1 MVSCRRP
8 ASWRLIMYKIDFDK
22 PCRIHFIGI
31 GGISM
36 SGFAEYLH
44 TLGFK
49 VSGSDAHQSSI
60 TDRLSDLGITF
71 YLGQRASNITPDI
84 DVIVYTAAIMEDND
98 EFMEV
103 KRRNI
108 PMLSRAEMIGQV
120 MLNFDNAV
128 AISGTHG
135 KTTTTSMLSLIFME
149 GNLDPTISVGGILDA
164 IGGNIRMGKSEH
176 FITEACEYTNTFLQ
190 FNPNRSV
197 ILNIDEDHLDF
208 FKDLADIRNSFH
220 TFAKRLPKGGQLFI
234 NGEIDNYEEITS
246 DLDCEVFTYGIIDP
260 NHRKTDKTYDYAA
273 DNIVFDNHSVGS
285 YDLYFRGEFIDRI
298 KLNVIGL
305 HNLSNSL
312 PAIGIAL
319 QVGVPI
325 EIIKKALLSFHNS
338 KRRFEYKGEIGG
350 VTVID
355 DYAHHPTEVIATLS
369 AAQNYPHNV
378 LWCVFQPHTYSRTK
392 QHLGEFADALSLADK
407 VVLADIYASREK
419 DPGDI
424 SSRDLAREL
433 EKLGKEVYYFN
444 SFDEIENFLLQNCM
458 NGDLLITMGAGDIV
472 SVGENLLGL

>member
-1 MVSCRRP
+1 
-8 ASWRLIMYKIDFDK
+8 MYKIEFEK

-49 VSGSDAHQSSI
+49 VSGSDAHKSSI
-60 TDRLSDLGITF
+60 TDHLSELGIDF
-71 YLGQRASNITPDI
+71 FLGQRASNITPDL
-84 DVIVYTAAIMEDND
+84 DVVVYTAAIMLDND
-98 EFMEV
+98 EFIEV
-103 KRRNI
+103 QRRNI
-108 PMLSRAEMIGQV
+108 PMLSRAEMIGQL
-120 MLNFDNAV
+120 MLNFENAIAV
-128 AISGTHG
+128 SGTHG

-149 GNLDPTISVGGILDA
+149 GELDPTISVGGILDA

-176 FITEACEYTNTFLQ
+176 FIIEACEYTNTFLQ
-190 FNPNRSV
+190 FNPNRGI

-220 TFAKRLPKGGQLFI
+220 LFSKLLPKDGQLFI
-234 NGEIDNYEEITS
+234 NGEIDNYEEIIT
-246 DLDCEVFTYGIIDP
+246 DLDCKVYTYGIIDP
-260 NHRKTDKTYDYAA
+260 AYRKTDNAEYDFAA
-273 DNIVFDNHSVGS
+273 DKIIFDNQSVGS
-285 YDLYFRGEFIDRI
+285 FDLYFHGQFIDRI
-298 KLNVIGL
+298 MLNVIGV
-305 HNLSNSL
+305 HNISNSL
-312 PAIGIAL
+312 PAIGVAMQTGI
-319 QVGVPI
+319 PI
-325 EIIKKALLSFHNS
+325 DTIKKALLSFHNS

-350 VTVID
+350 VTIID
-355 DYAHHPTEVIATLS
+355 DYAHHPTEVMATLK
-369 AAQNYPHNV
+369 AAQNRPHET

-392 QHLGEFADALSLADK
+392 QHLSEFAEALSLADK

-424 SSRDLAREL
+424 SSKDL
-433 EKLGKEVYYFN
+433 EKEIRKLGTEVHYYR
-444 SFDEIENFLLQNCM
+444 SFDEIENFLLENCM